1 MIVLVVAILAAVALF
16 GTGAARVAL
25 TDLALLETQE
35 AAQRAAEAAAGKAA
49 DLLVPG
55 TNTPAEIDA
64 QTTTEA
70 NAVAT
75 ANLIRGTFTSAN
87 VQRTS
92 STSEFVHV
100 TVTLT
105 STYGGIIGPID
116 LTATGSASIPRTLP

>member
-1 MIVLVVAILAAVALF
+1 VIVLVVAILAAVALF

-35 AAQRAAEAAAGKAA
+35 AAQRAAEAAAGRAA

-55 TNTPAEIDA
+55 TNTPSQIDA

-70 NAVAT
+70 TDVAT
-75 ANLIRGTFTSAN
+75 ANLLRGSFTN
-87 VQRTS
+87 VVVQRTS
-92 STSEFVHV
+92 SASDFVRV

-105 STYGGIIGPID
+105 STYSGLIGPID
-116 LTATGSASIPRTLP
+116 LTATGAASVPRTGP

>member
-25 TDLALLETQE
+25 TDVAMLETQE

-55 TNTPAEIDA
+55 TNTQAEIDA
-64 QTTTEA
+64 QTATEA
-70 NAVAT
+70 HDVAA
-75 ANLIRGTFTSAN
+75 ANLIRGALTSAN
-87 VQRTS
+87 AQRTS
-92 STSEFVHV
+92 SATEFVRV

-116 LTATGSASIPRTLP
+116 LTATGSASIPRTSP